1 MSPNECKGL
10 PPSRGTRV
18 RRLKCVFSQPT
29 RKGEVMGNV
38 TTEEVDLAK
47 NVFSLHGIDADGA
60 VVLRKTVS
68 RARLLE
74 LIAQQ
79 PACLIG
85 LEACSGAHEWARCFQ
100 ALGHT
105 VKLMAPRFVAPYRK
119 NGKNDGNDAEAIC
132 EAVTRPS
139 MRFVPIKTLEQQAV
153 LCLHRVRQG
162 FIEERT
168 ATINR
173 LRGLLAEFGFVL
185 PQQAA
190 EVRRR
195 ATEWLEQLPAHAA
208 CAIRDLREHLRVL
221 DERVK
226 QYERSIEA
234 HARDHAGAKLV
245 QQRLGIGPMSASA
258 IVASVG
264 DVREFKNGRQFS
276 AWLGL
281 VPRQHSTG
289 GKQRLGHI
297 TGRGD
302 PYLRTLLVMGARSVL
317 QRASSQSDPLSRWA
331 LAVRVRRGYH
341 RACIAVA
348 AKNAR
353 VVWAMLNQHTCA

>member
-1 MSPNECKGL
+1 
-10 PPSRGTRV
+10 
-18 RRLKCVFSQPT
+18 
-29 RKGEVMGNV
+29 MGNV
-38 TTEEVDLAK
+38 TTVGIDLAK
-47 NVFSLHGIDADGA
+47 NVFSLHGVDASGA
-60 VVLRKTVS
+60 VALRKTVS
-68 RARLLE
+68 RARLMDAV
-74 LIAQQ
+74 AQL
-79 PACLIG
+79 PVCLIG
-85 LEACSGAHEWARCFQ
+85 LEACSGAHEWARRFQ

-119 NGKNDGNDAEAIC
+119 NGKNDGHDAEAIC
-132 EAVTRPS
+132 EAVSRPS

-173 LRGLLAEFGFVL
+173 LRGLLAEFGCVL
-185 PQQAA
+185 PQKAA

-195 ATEWLEQLPAHAA
+195 ATEWLEQLPPRAA

-226 QYERSIEA
+226 EYERSIEA
-234 HARDHAGAKLV
+234 HARDHDGAKLA

-331 LAVRVRRGYH
+331 LAVRLRRGYH

-353 VVWAMLNQHTCA
+353 VVWAMLNQRACT

>member
-1 MSPNECKGL
+1 
-10 PPSRGTRV
+10 
-18 RRLKCVFSQPT
+18 
-29 RKGEVMGNV
+29 
-38 TTEEVDLAK
+38 
-47 NVFSLHGIDADGA
+47 
-60 VVLRKTVS
+60 
-68 RARLLE
+68 
-74 LIAQQ
+74 
-79 PACLIG
+79 
-85 LEACSGAHEWARCFQ
+85 
-100 ALGHT
+100 
-105 VKLMAPRFVAPYRK
+105 
-119 NGKNDGNDAEAIC
+119 
-132 EAVTRPS
+132 

-185 PQQAA
+185 PQKAA

-195 ATEWLEQLPAHAA
+195 ATECLEHLPAHAA
-208 CAIRDLREHLRVL
+208 GAIRDLREHLRVL

-226 QYERSIEA
+226 EYERSIEA
-234 HARDHAGAKLV
+234 HAREHDAAQLI

-264 DVREFKNGRQFS
+264 DVLEFKNGRQFS

-353 VVWAMLNQHTCA
+353 VVWAMLNQHARA